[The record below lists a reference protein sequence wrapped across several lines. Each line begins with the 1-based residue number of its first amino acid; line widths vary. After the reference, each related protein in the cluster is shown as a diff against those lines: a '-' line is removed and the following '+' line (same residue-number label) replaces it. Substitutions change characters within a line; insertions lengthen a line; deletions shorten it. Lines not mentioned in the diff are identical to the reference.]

1 MTDTFNERLRLIRI
15 RRKRESTRFRDELR
29 IIPRWLVWTC
39 LALYIIALIIGML
52 VNLHGFQTHGPVFP
66 GDESMRSE
74 PALSFLALAGVIT
87 FGAAAFSAML
97 FMLGYVYRDAK
108 RRGMHAGL
116 WTILVLI
123 LSSST
128 FFIGLIIYLLVREPL
143 PFNCPKC
150 STSVNARFNFCP
162 NCKYN
167 LHPVC
172 PACQRE
178 VADDDKFCPYCAAEL
193 SHAAKPSSEAAPGAG
208 SNVLP

>member
-52 VNLHGFQTHGPVFP
+52 VNLHGFQNNGQVFP
-66 GDESMRSE
+66 GDESMRNE
-74 PALSFLALAGVIT
+74 PALSYLALAGVIT
-87 FGAAAFSAML
+87 FGSAAFSAML

-150 STSVNARFNFCP
+150 SATVNARFNFCP

-193 SHAAKPSSEAAPGAG
+193 SHTPKPPAG
-208 SNVLP
+208 VVPDSNPLP

>member
-52 VNLHGFQTHGPVFP
+52 VNLHGFQNNGQVFP

-74 PALSFLALAGVIT
+74 PALSYLALAGVIT
-87 FGAAAFSAML
+87 FAALAFSAML

-172 PACQRE
+172 PACQHE

-193 SHAAKPSSEAAPGAG
+193 SQAPKPSTDVVPN
-208 SNVLP
+208 SNPLP

>member
-39 LALYIIALIIGML
+39 LALYVIALIIGML
-52 VNLHGFQTHGPVFP
+52 VNLHGFQNNGQVFP

-74 PALSFLALAGVIT
+74 PALSYLALAGVIT
-87 FGAAAFSAML
+87 FAALAFSAML

-172 PACQRE
+172 PACQHE

-193 SHAAKPSSEAAPGAG
+193 SQAPKPSTDVVPN
-208 SNVLP
+208 SNPLP

>member
-1 MTDTFNERLRLIRI
+1 MTDTFNERLRLIRF
-15 RRKRESTRFRDELR
+15 RRKRESSRFRDELR
-29 IIPRWLVWTC
+29 IIPRWLMWTC
-39 LALYIIALIIGML
+39 LALYIIALIIGMS
-52 VNLHGFQTHGPVFP
+52 VNHYGFQTNGPVFP

-74 PALSFLALAGVIT
+74 PALSYLALAGLIT
-87 FGAAAFSAML
+87 LVAAAFSAML

-143 PFNCPKC
+143 PFNCPQC
-150 STSVNARFNFCP
+150 SATVNARFNFCP

-193 SHAAKPSSEAAPGAG
+193 SHAPKPPADVVPN
-208 SNVLP
+208 SNPLS